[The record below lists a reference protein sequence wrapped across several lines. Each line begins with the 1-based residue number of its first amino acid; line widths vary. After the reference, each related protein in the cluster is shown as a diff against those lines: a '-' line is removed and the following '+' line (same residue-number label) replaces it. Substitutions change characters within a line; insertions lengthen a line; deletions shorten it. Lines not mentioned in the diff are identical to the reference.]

1 MNNNIEDEDP
11 IIYLDVKYTE
21 NNLRLKTMLEMIMI
35 FISSKIVINFYT
47 IDELMLSLEGI
58 SRVIS
63 NTSNFNFSEISFV
76 FLYQSNQEESLKSLV
91 YFKLYYH
98 IHCIKK

>member
-1 MNNNIEDEDP
+1 MNNNIEEEAS

-21 NNLRLKTMLEMIMI
+21 GNLRLKTMLEMIMI

-63 NTSNFNFSEISFV
+63 NTSNFNFSEISFA
-76 FLYQSNQEESLKSLV
+76 FLYQSNQEENHKSLV
-91 YFKLYYH
+91 KLYS
-98 IHCIKK
+98 K